1 MKLSVDLMVN
11 HANSDIIVAPIN
23 HYDSILKKLEFA
35 SLTSTSQIKTGSIKV
50 FVECLSINATPY
62 FCILKHL
69 FPVPTSSPFYIQ
81 VNGLEMCIMQHY
93 TQDLCDLQPD

>member
-1 MKLSVDLMVN
+1 MVN
-11 HANSDIIVAPIN
+11 HANSDTIVVPIN

-35 SLTSTSQIKTGSIKV
+35 WLTSTSQIKTGSIKV

-62 FCILKHL
+62 FCIPKHL
-69 FPVPTSSPFYIQ
+69 FPVPTSSPSYIQ

-93 TQDLCDLQPD
+93 TGFM